1 MVEFCF
7 PHREISKKKWGGKN
21 QNYKWCQPVLVLK
34 SWIQDRATLKLSFRR
49 EEKDTKLQET
59 EEKIK
64 VRDKEGKEI
73 ENTTIWC

>member
-1 MVEFCF
+1 M
-7 PHREISKKKWGGKN
+7 
-21 QNYKWCQPVLVLK
+21 LK